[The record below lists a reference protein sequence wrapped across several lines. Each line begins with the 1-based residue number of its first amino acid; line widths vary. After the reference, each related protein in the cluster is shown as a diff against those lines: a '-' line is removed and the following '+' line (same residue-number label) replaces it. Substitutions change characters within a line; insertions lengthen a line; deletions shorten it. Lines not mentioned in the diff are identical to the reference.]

1 MNKVDTLSN
10 IKFSILDLAQIT
22 VGGSPAESF
31 QHSVDLAQH
40 AEKWGY
46 HRYWL
51 AEHHNMPG
59 IASSA
64 TSVVIGYVANATKTI
79 RVGSGG
85 IMLPNHSPLVI
96 AEQFGTLEAMYP
108 GRIDLGLGRA
118 PGSDQQTAVALRRD
132 PRNQG
137 QDFPEQLAELRMY
150 LNPASRN
157 NRVRAI
163 PGEGQDIPIWLLG
176 SSGFSAVLAAE
187 LGLPFS
193 FASHFSPEN
202 MQLALARYRQY
213 FKPSEVLDGPHV
225 MVAVNVYAADTMEEA
240 QRIATSHQQQFLNLI
255 RNTPGQLPPPVDSM
269 ENLWSEYEK
278 SLVMKQLQNTII
290 GTHEEVKKRLENLA
304 QNTNADEIIIA
315 TTTYNHQARLRSF
328 EMVAEVVGM
337 K

>member
-22 VGGSPAESF
+22 TGGSPAESF

-213 FKPSEVLDGPHV
+213 FKPSEVLDEPHV

-290 GTHEEVKKRLENLA
+290 GTHEEVKKRLEDLA